1 MPRIITLIASFVL
14 LNCAG
19 IQAQE
24 WERLKNCRLLEN
36 ESNDGDSFHVEH
48 QGTEYIFRLYFADT
62 PESEIDSRVADRVAE
77 QAAHFGVTQEESLKW
92 GHAAKK
98 FSEKALRRPFTVV
111 TRFQKAMGASKLQR
125 YYAVILPEGGNTDL
139 AEMLVEAGLARAYG
153 QVVDAPKGKGMAD
166 YKRMEKRAR
175 NGQMGIYGGNKPSAS
190 EDGEVSLAETGSEA
204 EPEYSAPAQDGGP
217 TEDSILGAISD
228 SFVARVG
235 SDAIQVEAE
244 APTSAGD
251 TGGTGKINLN
261 TASKSD
267 LLGLPGVGEVTADRI
282 IQFRPY
288 SSPDDLRKVRGLGKE
303 KISMIA
309 PFVSF

>member
-1 MPRIITLIASFVL
+1 MPRILTLIASFVL
-14 LNCAG
+14 LNYGG

-24 WERLKNCRLLEN
+24 WERLKNCRLIEN

-125 YYAVILPEGGNTDL
+125 YYAVILPEDGNTDL

-175 NGQMGIYGGNKPSAS
+175 NGQMGIYGGNKPHAADDEEVAAS
-190 EDGEVSLAETGSEA
+190 GTEQ
-204 EPEYSAPAQDGGP
+204 EYSAPAQDSVP

-228 SFVARVG
+228 SVSDQVG
-235 SDAIQVEAE
+235 SGEIQINAE
-244 APTSAGD
+244 VTGSAAETDGS
-251 TGGTGKINLN
+251 GKINLN
-261 TASKSD
+261 TASKSE
-267 LLGLPGVGEVTADRI
+267 LLKLPGVGEVTAERI
-282 IQFRPY
+282 IQSRPY
-288 SSPDDLRKVRGLGKE
+288 SSPDDLRKVQGLGKQ

-309 PFVSF
+309 PFASF